1 MPAGALVARLR
12 GLSRQPV
19 ALACVAGLIVLAS
32 GAVLVVRADLGPAA
46 TSTRVVYVPTP
57 SPSLVPVPGPTR
69 TVVRTKT
76 VVVTAVPS
84 PAPSGRPAA
93 VQLRCSSAQLS
104 LTVRSDKKTYT
115 QDEPVRLTATLR
127 RSDPPNSEYEHFD
140 PRPCYVDPGG
150 FTVYLMDDSHQP
162 VYPGG
167 TCCLGLYPEYMPY
180 TKAQFALA
188 GGGTHRVGY
197 TWTGKMFYGG
207 SGGSGPAYAG
217 NYHAVAEWMYPYVN
231 SEQATFYRD
240 GPAAP

>member
-1 MPAGALVARLR
+1 VPAGALLARLR

-19 ALACVAGLIVLAS
+19 IVACVGGVIVLVS
-32 GAVLVVRADLGPAA
+32 GAVLVARADSRPAA

-69 TVVRTKT
+69 TVVRTRT

-84 PAPSGRPAA
+84 PAASGRPAA

-104 LTVRSDKKTYT
+104 LTVRSDKTTYT

-140 PRPCYVDPGG
+140 PRPCFVDPGG
-150 FTVYLMDDSHQP
+150 FTVYLTDDSHQP

-167 TCCLGLYPEYMPY
+167 GCCMGLYAEYFPY
-180 TKAQFALA
+180 TGAQFALA
-188 GGGTHRVGY
+188 RGGTHRVTY
-197 TWTGKMFYGG
+197 TWNGQMLYGG
-207 SGGSGPAYAG
+207 SAGSGPAYVG
-217 NYHAVAEWMYPYVN
+217 NYHAVAQWMYPYAD
-231 SEQATFYRD
+231 SEQITFYRD
-240 GPAAP
+240 GPPAP